1 MKRLWYSML
10 MPSQRMFLVA
20 MAGLAAVIAATA
32 PAVADGPKHKQV
44 RYIGIHPIPKDR
56 GGGLCYLEAP
66 HVHVYAAPSATVQ
79 FRDHR
84 GAQFFTGD
92 PVAYGWD
99 GPRQTYMGHHPIY
112 VNAVLGDPEP
122 HQEFC
127 FLDGPHF
134 HAFAPPATV
143 SADFRIEGGAYFFI
157 GTPPPSYLEVRPAMA
172 EINAIYQPIVYE
184 RPVVTIAPP
193 QAWIGIRYPV
203 VVVEHGHGRGRGNAY
218 GHGHVGVGIAAP
230 SLSVDVALP
239 SVSIGVGAGVMVGGG
254 VGVVGGGG
262 GGHRGSPKHGKRG
275 HRD

>member
-1 MKRLWYSML
+1 MM
-10 MPSQRMFLVA
+10 V
-20 MAGLAAVIAATA
+20 GIAV
-32 PAVADGPKHKQV
+32 PASADGPKSKQV
-44 RYIGIHPIPKDR
+44 RFIGIHPIPKDR

-66 HVHVYAAPSATVQ
+66 HVHVYAAPSAAVQ
-79 FRDHR
+79 FRDHH
-84 GAQFFTGD
+84 GANFFTGD

-99 GPRQTYMGHHPIY
+99 GPRHTYMGHHPIY
-112 VNAVLGDPEP
+112 VDAVIGDTTP
-122 HQEFC
+122 HEEFC

-143 SADFRIEGGAYFFI
+143 TGNFRVEGGALFFI
-157 GTPPPSYLEVRPAMA
+157 GTPPPTYIEVRPAMA
-172 EINAIYQPIVYE
+172 EINAIYRPIAYE
-184 RPVVTIAPP
+184 RPVVTVTPP
-193 QAWIGIRYPV
+193 QAWIGIRFPV
-203 VVVEHGHGRGRGNAY
+203 VAVGHGHRHGRGRGNGY

-262 GGHRGSPKHGKRG
+262 GGNGNRRGGPKHGKRG